1 MVLTHGNV
9 IFDILEPLAF
19 QKYSICWVFREFFCS
34 TIFYMYFATRPI
46 PALTAVALSVC
57 FQMCPQS
64 AGIGSCKVT
73 LRGCII
79 TFVAFDRLSPSD
91 SVCFQM
97 CPHSAGIGSCKVIL
111 VALGLVFLH
120 YVFSNVPSIC
130 LPKGMHNHTV
140 CIYLTFLQCVFSNV
154 SLNA

>member
-46 PALTAVALSVC
+46 PALTAVAL
-57 FQMCPQS
+57 
-64 AGIGSCKVT
+64 
-73 LRGCII
+73 
-79 TFVAFDRLSPSD
+79 